1 MEIDTY
7 SNRQKTDNCSFLLTV
22 EVGIYIERTR
32 LFIEKIKSSCV
43 AVRFS
48 HLNISGINLSI
59 DMLIEIMR
67 LLPNLN
73 SLKMSSVSSLQLNSL
88 SVEDTKKHLLV
99 SVTNKITKVKLAKVT
114 EMKQIQLFINL
125 CLRMEYLEL
134 DCMANTDLEKLITLI
149 LMKQITYI
157 PNLYFL
163 CLNVHNASEKMI
175 QKLATVIDL
184 QTLLKDYTINR
195 IGDKIFLQW
204 KLQ

>member
-1 MEIDTY
+1 
-7 SNRQKTDNCSFLLTV
+7 
-22 EVGIYIERTR
+22 
-32 LFIEKIKSSCV
+32 
-43 AVRFS
+43 
-48 HLNISGINLSI
+48 
-59 DMLIEIMR
+59 
-67 LLPNLN
+67 
-73 SLKMSSVSSLQLNSL
+73 
-88 SVEDTKKHLLV
+88 
-99 SVTNKITKVKLAKVT
+99 
-114 EMKQIQLFINL
+114 
-125 CLRMEYLEL
+125 
-134 DCMANTDLEKLITLI
+134 MANTDLEKLITLI